1 MSPLD
6 ERIEYR
12 EGLADYL
19 AELAPAPRN
28 REPAGPGDDRRGEE
42 WWPAATGSQEAT
54 LLIAIHQALAASH
67 PNARVT
73 PRPPTAA
80 VSAEARSIAQV
91 SEFDAFVLVA
101 MVDRA
106 QEERAVLD
114 TARQLLDGDPLLNA
128 VCLVDTAAPFA
139 SVVIDRRDVV
149 AAIETPSGE
158 LLPPRQSRVP
168 SSIGDAIVKF
178 LDNAITPFGRLA
190 STVIEAQAID
200 PGGLAVDVSAEAVR
214 AVAAS
219 ARGFK
224 VEGKR
229 PGYERVTRHQAS
241 ITRLVEEALNRGDVD
256 VAAMLEDDA

>member
-12 EGLADYL
+12 DGLADYL
-19 AELAPAPRN
+19 AELAPDPRN
-28 REPAGPGDDRRGEE
+28 REPAGPRDDPRPEE
-42 WWPAATGSQEAT
+42 WWPADTGSQEAE

-67 PNARVT
+67 PSARVT

-80 VSAEARSIAQV
+80 VPSQVRAVAHV
-91 SEFDAFVLVA
+91 SELDAFVLVA
-101 MVDRA
+101 LVDRPR
-106 QEERAVLD
+106 EERALLD
-114 TARQLLDGDPLLNA
+114 AARQLLDGDPLLNA

-158 LLPPRQSRVP
+158 LRPPRQSRVP
-168 SSIGDAIVKF
+168 SPIGDALVKF

-190 STVIEAQAID
+190 STVIDAQAID

-219 ARGFK
+219 ARGYK

>member
-1 MSPLD
+1 
-6 ERIEYR
+6 
-12 EGLADYL
+12 
-19 AELAPAPRN
+19 
-28 REPAGPGDDRRGEE
+28 
-42 WWPAATGSQEAT
+42 
-54 LLIAIHQALAASH
+54 
-67 PNARVT
+67 
-73 PRPPTAA
+73 
-80 VSAEARSIAQV
+80 
-91 SEFDAFVLVA
+91 

-106 QEERAVLD
+106 QEERAVLHA
-114 TARQLLDGDPLLNA
+114 ARQLLDGDPLLNA

-158 LLPPRQSRVP
+158 LRPPRQSRVP
-168 SSIGDAIVKF
+168 SSIGDALVKF

-224 VEGKR
+224 VDGKR